1 MELKINKKV
10 YFDSLTHSYW
20 LGDKSL
26 IGVTSLMKKHGLSA
40 NYADIPQAVLDKA
53 AERGTAVHKM
63 LEDYDNGVAVED
75 TTLIKGYRALGL
87 KVIMSEYLVSDNAV
101 VASSIDKVIATDDE
115 NVVDLGDVKNTS
127 TLHIGPLEWQ
137 LSIYAYLFEKQNKGM
152 KVRNLYAIHTH
163 NDKAKLVPINRL
175 PDAEVKALIKAEKDG
190 VIYSA
195 KAKEAPGVELI
206 LSPEQ
211 TAEVVMLESKLA
223 ELEAVGA
230 EIKARLDVARAAI
243 YEYMEENNL
252 TEMKAGDGIYK
263 RKLPTTRNSIDTTSL
278 KADMPEI
285 AAKYMKTSI
294 VKGSISYKHISN

>member
-75 TTLIKGYRALGL
+75 TTLIKGYRSLGL

-115 NVVDLGDVKNTS
+115 NVVDLGDVKNTG

-137 LSIYAYLFEKQNKGM
+137 LSIYAFLFEKQNKGM

-163 NDKAKLVPINRL
+163 NDKVKLVPINRL

-195 KAKEAPGVELI
+195 KAKETPGVELI

-243 YEYMEENNL
+243 YEYMEQNNL

-263 RKLPTTRNSIDTTSL
+263 RKLPTTRNAIDTTSL